1 MFKSYCFIIY
11 KYCKHTIKTIR
22 NLYIKINIMY
32 ESYIII
38 QFPKIKLSVI
48 LYISNNFTNYIKN
61 IRKSKFI
68 LN

>member
-22 NLYIKINIMY
+22 NLYIKINIIY

-38 QFPKIKLSVI
+38 QFPKFILSVI